1 MYGYCQVEGCN
12 DLTVG
17 FLSVPIGKGKL
28 STKMELCASHFEELV
43 REKKSV
49 RRKESVEDDG
59 LEGRPE

>member
-12 DLTVG
+12 DLTV
-17 FLSVPIGKGKL
+17 S
-28 STKMELCASHFEELV
+28 ELCASHFEELV